1 MSEKYQ
7 KVMKNIII
15 SKCSEKYQKV
25 MKKTNKNM
33 KMCQNI
39 QDIVNKSKNIQIAAN
54 ITTYYKATMK
64 SLKSIKK
71 L

>member
-1 MSEKYQ
+1 M
-7 KVMKNIII
+7 NIIQCV
-15 SKCSEKYQKV
+15 KT
-25 MKKTNKNM
+25 TNKNM

-54 ITTYYKATMK
+54 ITTYYKTTMK